1 MTFLGKI
8 CFPSKVPEFLHVLF
22 DELVHVKHSP
32 CIVWLVCTLFLRK
45 TKTQYS
51 SVHNDH
57 NKTEQ
62 EHFSQKNDAGE
73 CFST

>member
-1 MTFLGKI
+1 MTFLGEI
-8 CFPSKVPEFLHVLF
+8 FFPSKVLEFLHVLF
-22 DELVHVKHSP
+22 NYVAQHSP
-32 CIVWLVCTLFLRK
+32 VFFFGLVCTLFLRK
-45 TKTQYS
+45 TKTKYS